1 MIAYKGF
8 NKGLVCRGYQFS
20 NGENITD
27 EANCAKNG
35 FHSAENPLD
44 CIT

>member
-8 NKGLVCRGYQFS
+8 NKGLICRGYQFS
-20 NGENITD
+20 KGENITE

-44 CIT
+44 